1 MQPLSGLPVYLFT
14 EAGSY
19 QSQNKTTDGNG
30 QVVFNLPEQSYKVR
44 ADYLGQQFWSGPFT
58 WQNTPVTAPMSDAEI
73 TVTGAGLFLEGVNV
87 YVFSPSGSYLSM
99 SDTSGSDGKVT
110 FRLPAGD
117 YKFRADYQSSQYWT
131 GEETLTAGQVNPI
144 SISTGGGALAF
155 TVLKGPGN
163 PLTGVNCYVFNEAG
177 TYLGMN
183 AATDSNGQVAYNLSD
198 SSYKIRAD
206 YLGYQ
211 FWSPVYSVN
220 GNISETLTIAHQD
233 VTITVQGEYQGMQPL
248 AGLPVYLFTES
259 GAYQS
264 QARTTNAN
272 GQVFFSLPEQ
282 AYKVRADYLGQQ
294 FWSDPFTWQNT
305 SVTVQEGMA
314 EIHITRSGAD
324 VSGARVYLFNQSG
337 SYLSRFE
344 TTDAT
349 GKVQFRLPNR
359 IYKFRVDEGGDQAW
373 SSEIQI
379 TAGIVNN
386 VNIDFSPVSVI
397 ISADPGTIHVGQT
410 STLTWTSTNADSAEI
425 DQSIGSVP
433 VSGSIVVTPAET
445 TIYTITVT
453 GTQGSAVASTTVTVT
468 NNPPVA
474 VDDLVSTDED
484 TPITAIAV
492 LVNDSDPDG
501 DTISISDFTQPVHGT
516 SGSNGDGTL
525 TYSPDANFNG
535 TDSFTYTITDGT
547 SESTPATVTV
557 TINPVNDPP
566 MTNAGTD
573 QIALQ
578 GNVVT
583 LNGSGSSDIDA
594 DSITYNWTF
603 ISVPTGSIATLS
615 DSSIVNPTFTADI
628 IGTYEV
634 QLIVNDGT
642 VNSAPDTVAVNIF
655 TLPTVEISANPVTIL
670 TGESSTLTWTST
682 GAESCSIEPG
692 IGPVDLN
699 GSISVSPTETTVY
712 TITVTGPGG
721 TAIDT
726 AEVAV
731 YSKKDLAYGLE
742 VDEQQGGGGLVGE
755 TVRILNGN
763 VIESRSDLSF
773 PSPHRFGLSFG
784 ATYNS
789 QFNLSGAL
797 GFGWSHTYSTTLDPA
812 YEMAGQTYVK
822 VVDPTGRAVYFTE
835 DTPGIYTGE
844 FNERSQVKIISGDY
858 VWYSLD
864 GSRFGFSSAG
874 RLLWVDDEKGNRLS
888 LAYDGQNRLQTVT
901 DTASGRVLTLNYN
914 ANGLIE
920 SILGPVTSEVTDGI
934 YVTYGYDANQNL
946 TSVTYADGSG
956 FTYGYTD
963 PGDVHNLTEKRNKA
977 NHLINTWSYDTHDRC
992 IDNFSVQGN
1001 GVAITY
1007 VSATQVDVTDS
1018 YGTNRTYTIAE
1029 VNGKKRV
1036 TTMQGLAGAPYDGS
1050 NLVSWQYDGLMNL
1063 IEVETVTGTIH
1074 QYQNYDARGNPA
1086 SVILATGELL
1096 EERTI
1101 TYTFHPWMNM
1111 ALTRSEPSVL
1121 GGGDKITI
1129 WDYDDD
1135 YDSTPNENPTNLLS
1149 RIIERGFTNNA
1160 TAATVAYE
1168 YITTFNYNAKG
1179 QVERIDGPLA
1189 GTADTIQFGYDTA
1202 TGNLLSIT
1210 RPLVGITNFTNYD
1223 AAGGVG
1229 RVTDVNNQSE
1239 TIAYDGR
1246 GRITGI
1252 THDADSSIRSISY
1265 NTAGLPETATDEDNV
1280 AKSYEYNTNGQ
1291 LYRMYDT
1298 DGNYLEYLYDTQGNQ
1313 IERSKHDSSG
1323 TRTTRK
1329 RWTYQHPNFPGKLWK
1344 DIKADDGYAEYGYD
1358 SEGNLNT
1365 VTDFN
1370 GNTTTYGHDALNRV
1384 TTVTQPGGI
1393 LTGYDYDQHG
1403 NLTSVLDAENHET
1416 TYTYDDMGRMVTA
1429 TSQDTGSVTYAYDA
1443 AGNPV
1448 QKTDPKGITVN
1459 YDYDH
1464 LRRLTAVRFPDAAQD
1479 ITYSYD
1485 AGSFAVGRRTGMIDS
1500 SGATAFGYDSRGRL
1514 NSKTA
1519 TVNAID
1525 YTISRFYT
1533 PGSRLTSFVYPS
1545 GRTIDYTRYGSGR
1558 IQTVGTTYDSTT
1570 INLVNNL
1577 SYNPFGPAKGLDNGS
1592 GGTVNNTTNE
1602 NGDLEVINP
1611 GDQMEQVYTYDGNR
1625 NLLSIIGTNTPWFNQ
1640 DFNYDALNRLLS
1652 ADGIYGAIGF
1662 TYDDVGNRLTRT
1674 DAGQVD
1680 TYTYQ
1685 PGTNRLA
1692 QITGANPAAF
1702 SYDANGNIT
1711 EIDGRTFVYS
1721 QNNRLVRVEDGLDIL
1736 GEYTYN
1742 GLGQRQ
1748 MKEAGGVATV
1758 FHYDF
1763 DGNIIAESLAD
1774 GTMTVEYLYVDQ
1786 SRMAMV
1792 SDGMLYFFH
1801 NNYLGTPVLMTDD
1814 TGTVVWEADYKPFGE
1829 ANVNP
1834 NSEVVNN
1841 FRFAGQ
1847 YFDEETGLHYNYF
1860 RYYDP
1865 KAGRY
1870 LAPDPI
1876 GLEGGINLF
1885 VYVLNDPV
1893 NKIDPLG
1900 LEIRVYSSDAF
1911 GIRGLN
1917 HAFVHSTETGRFKG
1931 TDGSSWVTKDD
1942 GRGSLGSPYKVVPL
1956 PPGMSESEFMDSVDQ
1971 AKGWNNWIWVPWLND
1986 CHADLESAFAQ
1997 AGVPYPKAPGGRVD
2011 YDDHIKRLFGEIIY
2025 ILNHPGYLYRL
2036 LGEL

>member
-1 MQPLSGLPVYLFT
+1 MTSF
-14 EAGSY
+14 AM
-19 QSQNKTTDGNG
+19 
-30 QVVFNLPEQSYKVR
+30 
-44 ADYLGQQFWSGPFT
+44 AIW
-58 WQNTPVTAPMSDAEI
+58 EI
-73 TVTGAGLFLEGVNV
+73 T
-87 YVFSPSGSYLSM
+87 
-99 SDTSGSDGKVT
+99 
-110 FRLPAGD
+110 
-117 YKFRADYQSSQYWT
+117 
-131 GEETLTAGQVNPI
+131 
-144 SISTGGGALAF
+144 
-155 TVLKGPGN
+155 
-163 PLTGVNCYVFNEAG
+163 
-177 TYLGMN
+177 
-183 AATDSNGQVAYNLSD
+183 
-198 SSYKIRAD
+198 
-206 YLGYQ
+206 
-211 FWSPVYSVN
+211 
-220 GNISETLTIAHQD
+220 
-233 VTITVQGEYQGMQPL
+233 
-248 AGLPVYLFTES
+248 
-259 GAYQS
+259 
-264 QARTTNAN
+264 
-272 GQVFFSLPEQ
+272 
-282 AYKVRADYLGQQ
+282 
-294 FWSDPFTWQNT
+294 
-305 SVTVQEGMA
+305 
-314 EIHITRSGAD
+314 
-324 VSGARVYLFNQSG
+324 
-337 SYLSRFE
+337 
-344 TTDAT
+344 
-349 GKVQFRLPNR
+349 
-359 IYKFRVDEGGDQAW
+359 
-373 SSEIQI
+373 
-379 TAGIVNN
+379 
-386 VNIDFSPVSVI
+386 
-397 ISADPGTIHVGQT
+397 
-410 STLTWTSTNADSAEI
+410 
-425 DQSIGSVP
+425 
-433 VSGSIVVTPAET
+433 
-445 TIYTITVT
+445 
-453 GTQGSAVASTTVTVT
+453 
-468 NNPPVA
+468 
-474 VDDLVSTDED
+474 
-484 TPITAIAV
+484 
-492 LVNDSDPDG
+492 
-501 DTISISDFTQPVHGT
+501 
-516 SGSNGDGTL
+516 
-525 TYSPDANFNG
+525 
-535 TDSFTYTITDGT
+535 
-547 SESTPATVTV
+547 
-557 TINPVNDPP
+557 
-566 MTNAGTD
+566 
-573 QIALQ
+573 
-578 GNVVT
+578 
-583 LNGSGSSDIDA
+583 
-594 DSITYNWTF
+594 
-603 ISVPTGSIATLS
+603 
-615 DSSIVNPTFTADI
+615 
-628 IGTYEV
+628 
-634 QLIVNDGT
+634 
-642 VNSAPDTVAVNIF
+642 
-655 TLPTVEISANPVTIL
+655 
-670 TGESSTLTWTST
+670 
-682 GAESCSIEPG
+682 
-692 IGPVDLN
+692 
-699 GSISVSPTETTVY
+699 
-712 TITVTGPGG
+712 
-721 TAIDT
+721 
-726 AEVAV
+726 
-731 YSKKDLAYGLE
+731 
-742 VDEQQGGGGLVGE
+742 
-755 TVRILNGN
+755 
-763 VIESRSDLSF
+763 
-773 PSPHRFGLSFG
+773 
-784 ATYNS
+784 
-789 QFNLSGAL
+789 
-797 GFGWSHTYSTTLDPA
+797 
-812 YEMAGQTYVK
+812 
-822 VVDPTGRAVYFTE
+822 
-835 DTPGIYTGE
+835 
-844 FNERSQVKIISGDY
+844 
-858 VWYSLD
+858 
-864 GSRFGFSSAG
+864 
-874 RLLWVDDEKGNRLS
+874 
-888 LAYDGQNRLQTVT
+888 
-901 DTASGRVLTLNYN
+901 
-914 ANGLIE
+914 
-920 SILGPVTSEVTDGI
+920 
-934 YVTYGYDANQNL
+934 
-946 TSVTYADGSG
+946 
-956 FTYGYTD
+956 
-963 PGDVHNLTEKRNKA
+963 HNLTEKRNKA